1 VGVEFGEFGSGGGV
15 VGEQADEPL
24 ADFLAPPGGG
34 GGV

>member
-24 ADFLAPPGGG
+24 AAPGGG